1 MTLFYQTQTSW
12 GSQPQI
18 TEETIKLWKHL
29 ASKKHWRITQLPNGF
44 YQTEYKDIDCN
55 CDPEKDHC
63 CDKWIDVTRRET
75 INGAESAIDASVE
88 HYSKKVEFLYG
99 PKVVKTFK

>member
-1 MTLFYQTQTSW
+1 MTLFYQTQSW

-29 ASKKHWRITQLPNGF
+29 ASKKHWRIVQLPNGF
-44 YQTEYKDIDCN
+44 YQTEYQ
-55 CDPEKDHC
+55 DPQE
-63 CDKWIDVTRRET
+63 DKWIDVTRRET
-75 INGAESAIDASVE
+75 MDGAESAIDASVE
-88 HYSKKVEFLYG
+88 HYSKKVEFLNG